1 MKDGCLPAGAPR
13 RIGGKN
19 RKCGQVAGKW
29 INEQED
35 KLKGKIKQQIDPA
48 FSVRKTDV
56 HFPVNEEA
64 ESKTS
69 ILNPHAPGFQTKIW
83 SLITSG
89 GITRWLSFPLHIVL
103 LPVQCGSS
111 IA

>member
-1 MKDGCLPAGAPR
+1 MKDGCLPAGDQR
-13 RIGGKN
+13 RIACKN
-19 RKCGQVAGKW
+19 RKCGQLAGKQ

-56 HFPVNEEA
+56 HFPVHEEA

-89 GITRWLSFPLHIVL
+89 GSTGW
-103 LPVQCGSS
+103 
-111 IA
+111 